1 MFNGSVTKNIHVCM
15 LVALLGVSGCSG
27 KEERIAKHLERAQ
40 TYLTAN
46 DNEKARV
53 EFKNV
58 LQMDPKNIPALMGQA
73 KVLENLEKWRE
84 AASHY
89 QRVNE
94 LDGTQVEAKERLARL
109 LFMGGASD
117 DANKI
122 AEEVLSVKSDSV
134 IALTVKGG
142 LQAQKGELDEATMS
156 VNKALSISPG
166 HLDAIMLQA
175 SLYTQKKQF
184 DAALRV
190 LEDGLKYNP
199 NNPAILTIMAQINA
213 DQGQD
218 DKTVAIL
225 QQLLIS
231 QPSNLAYRRQLASYH
246 ARLDKKDLAEQV
258 LREGVQQSPDD
269 AEPKLMLVDFLLKT
283 NGHEKALQELQNY
296 IAQTKDNAELRLALA
311 KLYEVAG
318 RKDDAGKELT
328 ALVHEHDVDPD
339 ALKARLHLARLA
351 VADANTDE
359 AKRLVDEVLKENPR
373 DNEGLLFR
381 GKLSLLKNDLPGAIG
396 DLRAVLRDQPNSVEV
411 LSLLGRAH
419 LANKEADLAKEQF
432 DKAVVL
438 SQNSA
443 ALRFEIGQ
451 ILLQAGQMDEAVKHL
466 EAVSRDAAANATV
479 FELLL
484 KAQLVKK
491 DFNAA
496 RATAQRVQEIQPQQ
510 GVGDYFAGQVDVA
523 EGNHTAAVKRFK
535 AALAKTPGAV
545 EALTALVKS
554 RLALKQEKEA
564 MADVMAVLKADPNH
578 YAAHNILGE
587 LYLVQKKP
595 HEATDEFRNALKLN
609 PSIATFYRNLAAAQL
624 QLQDRD
630 GAVKA
635 LEEGMRAATH
645 SDSLVVDLA
654 ALHEGAGEIEEAINV
669 YNSALDKESKS
680 VVFANNLAMLLVSHK
695 KDAASLE
702 RAGKL
707 IENLRGTENP
717 AYLDTIGW
725 VHYSRG
731 EVDQALPVLQQAADA
746 APGQPLVQYH
756 LGMAQYKKGD
766 VAAAKQNLQSALDR
780 KANFTGRD
788 EASAVLQQM
797 SAGG

>member
-40 TYLTAN
+40 SYLTAN

-89 QRVNE
+89 QRVTE

-122 AEEVLSVKSDSV
+122 ADEVLNAKSDSV

-142 LQAQKGELDEATMS
+142 LQAQKGDLDAATLL

-175 SLYTQKKQF
+175 SLYTQKEQF
-184 DAALRV
+184 DEALRV
-190 LEDGLKYNP
+190 LEDGLKHNP
-199 NNPAILTIMAQINA
+199 NHPAILTILAQINA

-225 QQLLIS
+225 QQLLTS
-231 QPSNLAYRRQLASYH
+231 EPSNLAYRRQLAAYY
-246 ARLDKKDLAEQV
+246 ARLDKKDQAEQV

-269 AEPKLMLVDFLLKT
+269 AEPKLMLVDFLLKSS
-283 NGHEKALQELQNY
+283 GHEKALQELQNF

-318 RKDDAGKELT
+318 RKDDAGKELK

-351 VADANTDE
+351 VADANKDE

-396 DLRAVLRDQPNSVEV
+396 DLRAVMRDQPNSVEV

-438 SQNSA
+438 SKNSA

-466 EAVSRDAAANATV
+466 EAVSRDAAANAAV

-484 KAQLVKK
+484 KAQLAKK
-491 DFNAA
+491 DFSAA
-496 RATAQRVQEIQPQQ
+496 RATAQRAQELQPQQ
-510 GVGDYFAGQVDVA
+510 GMGDYLAGQVDIA
-523 EGNHTAAVKRFK
+523 EGNHAAAVKRFK
-535 AALAKTPGAV
+535 AALVKTPGAV
-545 EALTALVKS
+545 EPLSALVKS
-554 RLALKQEKEA
+554 QLALKRDKQA
-564 MADVMAVLKADPNH
+564 VADVISVLKANPKH

-587 LYLVQKKP
+587 LYLMQKKP
-595 HEATDEFRNALKLN
+595 HDASTEFRSALTLN

-624 QLQDRD
+624 QLQDRE
-630 GAVKA
+630 GALKT
-635 LEEGMRAATH
+635 LEEGLQAATH
-645 SDSLVVDLA
+645 AESLVVDLA
-654 ALHEGAGEIEEAINV
+654 ALHESAGQFDQAIHA
-669 YNSALDKESKS
+669 YAKALEKEPKS

-695 KDAASLE
+695 KDAESLE

-707 IENLRGTENP
+707 IGNLRGTENP
-717 AYLDTIGW
+717 AYLDTMGW

-731 EVDQALPVLQQAADA
+731 ELDQALPLLQQAANA

-766 VAAAKQNLQSALDR
+766 VASAKQNLQSALER
-780 KANFTGRD
+780 KVNFNGRN
-788 EASAVLQQM
+788 EADAALQKIA
-797 SAGG
+797 AGG